1 VDTPT
6 PNAIATLA
14 ELRKGLE
21 QLRYFAAAHSWSSGS
36 QEAGH
41 EDVVKANIQRAL
53 DEYHDQLF
61 ENAAPF
67 FRNIFLSYDDHV
79 TCKSHPSHLL
89 SDGDTSHD
97 CALAKYL
104 HLIQHPDG
112 SFPGVRKCF
121 FEDPKEEQGIVTFVL
136 GDAAKIETVAKTQ
149 PPRFQHRIVTLP
161 RASTSFYDVI
171 AGFTPVETL
180 ESSSK
185 TFLRTFPSKPDPY
198 PGMTIPEP
206 AQLWNG
212 KEASVISEVIQKLKN
227 SDGRSHEP
235 ALRTLANLSI
245 ILQHLKFNDK
255 ECAYHY
261 YYFRPLPHN
270 DDPFH
275 RFGQGV
281 LSWGTDAFTN
291 NETEKTDFCQN
302 MAITGCTLF
311 SRLADAAMP
320 VHTRRA
326 AVFLASQVIL
336 SRTNRSWLAENVLI
350 PIILGGTAKV
360 EEGQY
365 AIALP
370 AGTPKTLS
378 VPKGKKERLLPVLD
392 DLCRLL
398 NREDQI
404 RHLAE
409 VLRPLRPEGVTAG
422 DIALLSDIDHEAKDI
437 KDGLDA
443 PTLRRIKGNL
453 HRLLAYCAN
462 AGPLFTEVAAKIRHL
477 ESTFN
482 TVGVPTNWS
491 SAKDELLAETAL
503 VRRSTTELLDRLCKK
518 ISLDQPNLLR
528 LESQEYVKWCKQL
541 PQTDDSG
548 RPLPIYLSN
557 LELALDALLSNKNR
571 YNHASNV
578 SAQIFYGP
586 EWLAVI
592 WAENVAWTDEK
603 GTESWEVWKSKVL
616 TSAKKNVSR
625 GIPLVLATALESAAD
640 LVWVAFNGSFPS
652 DRPLVGNKS
661 LINALE
667 NDGLPEAVIKG
678 GEFSYAIGF
687 AYHAWKPE
695 GQT

>member
-6 PNAIATLA
+6 PNAITTLTK
-14 ELRKGLE
+14 LREGLE

-36 QEAGH
+36 LEAGH

-61 ENAAPF
+61 AKEASF

-89 SDGDTSHD
+89 SDGDPNHD

-112 SFPGVRKCF
+112 FFPGVRKCF

-136 GDAAKIETVAKTQ
+136 GDAAKIETVTQ
-149 PPRFQHRIVTLP
+149 TEPHRFQHRIVTLP

-171 AGFTPVETL
+171 AGFTRVETH

-185 TFLRTFPSKPDPY
+185 AFLRTFPTKPDPY

-281 LSWGTDAFTN
+281 LSWGTDAFTKT
-291 NETEKTDFCQN
+291 ETEKTNFCQN

-360 EEGQY
+360 DEY
-365 AIALP
+365 KYTIALP
-370 AGTPKTLS
+370 AGNHRTLN
-378 VPKGKKERLLPVLD
+378 VPKGKRERLRPVLD

-404 RHLAE
+404 KHLAE
-409 VLRPLRPEGVTAG
+409 VLRPLRPEGVTAS

-443 PTLRRIKGNL
+443 TTLKQIKDNL
-453 HRLLAYCAN
+453 NRLLAYCAN
-462 AGPLFTEVAAKIRHL
+462 AGPLFTEVAARIRHL
-477 ESTFN
+477 LGTF
-482 TVGVPTNWS
+482 VDGIPANWS
-491 SAKDELLAETAL
+491 AAKDQLLAETAL

-518 ISLDQPNLLR
+518 ISGEQPNLLQ
-528 LESQEYVKWCKQL
+528 LESKEYVKRCKEL

-557 LELALDALLSNKNR
+557 LELALDALKSNKKR
-571 YNHASNV
+571 YNPTGQV

-592 WAENVAWTDEK
+592 WAEDVAWTDEK
-603 GTESWEVWKSKVL
+603 GTEPWEVWKSKVL
-616 TSAKKNVSR
+616 ESAKKNVSR

-640 LVWVAFNGSFPS
+640 LVWVSFKGKP
-652 DRPLVGNKS
+652 PEFLVGNAELSK
-661 LINALE
+661 ALV
-667 NDGLPEAVIKG
+667 NDGLAKSAIEDVPLG
-678 GEFSYAIGF
+678 YALGF
-687 AYHAWKPE
+687 AYHAWKPG
-695 GQT
+695 GQA